1 MTELLISVPSGK
13 PTIGRQ
19 MPPSKR
25 HKLDKAP
32 ASPVA
37 TKAPMRSN
45 TGDLLSAKRGETGGS
60 TSTSTL
66 YPKQHR
72 KGKTSRRRTAKKKRS
87 LNGDTSSIESGKP
100 FSTLLMSHHTA
111 IIKDQEYLDFLAWL
125 KNMGCPKTKLT
136 LAEFSNTG
144 RGMMATKDIKA
155 GEVIVQVP
163 EKNLVT
169 MKSLQ
174 STYGARINRFGKK
187 VNSHMII
194 ALHIAL
200 LVQAPE
206 RSGWLP
212 YLRMLPKKF
221 DTMPIRYPPELLEL
235 LPQNA
240 QVHVKKQR
248 AKILADY
255 NATLEFLQ
263 TNADLLSRPLT
274 YEEYEWAWL
283 VVNTRCIYLDAKNQ
297 STADNIA
304 LAPMLDFLNHTHDA
318 KTEGAF
324 CTKTKS
330 YQIKTLLPYKKGEQ
344 VFINYGPHDNCFI
357 LVEYGFVTPNNP
369 YNYVTVD
376 NDFMELSIPGES
388 AVAKKDKLELL
399 SMAGYYGDYVLHKND
414 VSFRLLAGMRLRLV
428 NPFSKSSAATQLAIA
443 QWHNVVNGE
452 LDQISPENERLVPIH
467 IERLCD
473 EILALSKKNLGILA
487 RKKITFTIMHLQQ
500 VWIEARDIILSII
513 DKIHRREEL

>member
-1 MTELLISVPSGK
+1 MTELFMPVPIGK
-13 PTIGRQ
+13 TAAAGQ
-19 MPPSKR
+19 LPPPKR
-25 HKLDKAP
+25 RKPDKAP
-32 ASPVA
+32 ATPI
-37 TKAPMRSN
+37 RSN
-45 TGDLLSAKRGETGGS
+45 SGEAVSARNNGS
-60 TSTSTL
+60 TSTAPV
-66 YPKQHR
+66 YHKQSR
-72 KGKTSRRRTAKKKRS
+72 KGRTSRLRAAKKNKD
-87 LNGDTSSIESGKP
+87 LNGDAQTVESGKSP
-100 FSTLLMSHHTA
+100 HPVSSFP
-111 IIKDQEYLDFLAWL
+111 DQEYLDFLEWL
-125 KNMGCPKTKLT
+125 KNMGCPRTKLT

-163 EKNLVT
+163 ERNLVT

-174 STYGARINRFGKK
+174 STYGARIARFGKK

-221 DTMPIRYPPELLEL
+221 DTMPVRYPPELLEL

-240 QVHVKKQR
+240 QVHVKKQK
-248 AKILADY
+248 AKIEADY
-255 NATLEFLQ
+255 NITLDFLQ
-263 TNADLLSRPLT
+263 SNADLLTRPLQ

-297 STADNIA
+297 SAADNIA

-330 YQIKTLLPYKKGEQ
+330 YQIKTLLSYKKGEQ

-376 NDFMELSIPGES
+376 NDFMQLSIPGES
-388 AVAKKDKLELL
+388 AAAKKDKLELL
-399 SMAGYYGDYVLHKND
+399 DMAGYHGDYVLHRND

-428 NPFSKSSAATQLAIA
+428 NPFNKSSVATQLAIA

-452 LDQISPENERLVPIH
+452 LDQINPENERLVPIH

-473 EILALSKKNLGILA
+473 EILALAKKNLGILA
-487 RKKITFTIMHLQQ
+487 RKKTTFTVMHMQQ

-513 DKIHRREEL
+513 DKIHRKEEL

>member
-1 MTELLISVPSGK
+1 MTELFIPVPTGK
-13 PTIGRQ
+13 ATAAGQ
-19 MPPSKR
+19 MPPPKR
-25 HKLDKAP
+25 RKPDKAP
-32 ASPVA
+32 A
-37 TKAPMRSN
+37 TPMRSN
-45 TGDLLSAKRGETGGS
+45 SGKSLSSRNNGS
-60 TSTSTL
+60 ISAAPV
-66 YPKQHR
+66 YHKQCR
-72 KGKTSRRRTAKKKRS
+72 KGRT
-87 LNGDTSSIESGKP
+87 T
-100 FSTLLMSHHTA
+100 
-111 IIKDQEYLDFLAWL
+111 IIKDQEYLDFLEWL
-125 KNMGCPKTKLT
+125 KNMGCPRTKLT

-163 EKNLVT
+163 EQNLVT

-174 STYGARINRFGKK
+174 STYGARIARFGKK

-212 YLRMLPKKF
+212 YLRLLPKKF
-221 DTMPIRYPPELLEL
+221 DTMPVRYPPDLLEL

-240 QVHVKKQR
+240 QVHVKKQK
-248 AKILADY
+248 AKIEADY
-255 NATLEFLQ
+255 NITLDFLQ
-263 TNADLLSRPLT
+263 SNADLLTRPLQ

-297 STADNIA
+297 SAADNIA

-376 NDFMELSIPGES
+376 NDFMQLSIPGES
-388 AVAKKDKLELL
+388 TAAKKDKLELL
-399 SMAGYYGDYVLHKND
+399 DMAGYHGDYVLHRND

-428 NPFSKSSAATQLAIA
+428 NPFNKSSVATQLAIA

-473 EILALSKKNLGILA
+473 EILMQAKKNLGILA
-487 RKKITFTIMHLQQ
+487 RKKTTFMVMHLQQ
-500 VWIEARDIILSII
+500 VWIEARDIVLSII
-513 DKIHRREEL
+513 DKIHRKEEL

>member
-1 MTELLISVPSGK
+1 MTELFIPVPTGK
-13 PTIGRQ
+13 PAAAGQ

-25 HKLDKAP
+25 RKPDKAP
-32 ASPVA
+32 ATAAVTAAVTA
-37 TKAPMRSN
+37 TATATTNTTRTAIRSN
-45 TGDLLSAKRGETGGS
+45 AGDSLSARNNGS
-60 TSTSTL
+60 TSTAPV
-66 YPKQHR
+66 YHKQSR
-72 KGKTSRRRTAKKKRS
+72 KGRTSRLRTAKRNKT
-87 LNGDTSSIESGKP
+87 LYGDSQTVES
-100 FSTLLMSHHTA
+100 A
-111 IIKDQEYLDFLAWL
+111 IIKDQEYLDFLEWL
-125 KNMGCPKTKLT
+125 KNMGCPRTKLT

-163 EKNLVT
+163 ERNLVT
-169 MKSLQ
+169 MRSLQ
-174 STYGARINRFGKK
+174 ATYGARIARFGKK

-221 DTMPIRYPPELLEL
+221 DTMPVRYPPELLEL

-240 QVHVKKQR
+240 QVHVKKQK
-248 AKILADY
+248 AKIEADY
-255 NATLEFLQ
+255 NITLDFLQ
-263 TNADLLSRPLT
+263 SNADLLTRPLQ

-297 STADNIA
+297 SAADNIA

-376 NDFMELSIPGES
+376 NDFMQLSIPGES
-388 AVAKKDKLELL
+388 VAAKKDKLELL
-399 SMAGYYGDYVLHKND
+399 DMAGYHGDYVLHKND

-428 NPFSKSSAATQLAIA
+428 NPFNKSSAITQLAIA

-473 EILALSKKNLGILA
+473 DILAQAKKNLGVLA
-487 RKKITFTIMHLQQ
+487 RKKTTFAVMHLQQ

-513 DKIHRREEL
+513 DKIHRKEEL

>member
-1 MTELLISVPSGK
+1 MTELFIPVPPGK
-13 PTIGRQ
+13 PAPAEQ

-25 HKLDKAP
+25 RKPDKAP
-32 ASPVA
+32 ATA
-37 TKAPMRSN
+37 TATTITTTKTKTVTRSN
-45 TGDLLSAKRGETGGS
+45 TGISLSARNNGS
-60 TSTSTL
+60 TSTAHV
-66 YPKQHR
+66 YQKQSR
-72 KGKTSRRRTAKKKRS
+72 KGRTSRLRTAKKNQA
-87 LNGDTSSIESGKP
+87 LNGDSQTVESGKAL
-100 FSTLLMSHHTA
+100 SS
-111 IIKDQEYLDFLAWL
+111 IIKDQEYLDFLEWL
-125 KNMGCPKTKLT
+125 KNMGCPRTKLT

-163 EKNLVT
+163 ERNLVT

-174 STYGARINRFGKK
+174 ATYGARIARFGKK

-200 LVQAPE
+200 MVQAPE

-221 DTMPIRYPPELLEL
+221 DTMPVRYPPELFEL

-240 QVHVKKQR
+240 QVHVKKQK
-248 AKILADY
+248 AKIEADY
-255 NATLEFLQ
+255 NITLDFLQ
-263 TNADLLSRPLT
+263 SNADLLTRPLQ

-297 STADNIA
+297 SAADNIA

-376 NDFMELSIPGES
+376 NDFMQLSIPGES
-388 AVAKKDKLELL
+388 AAAKKDKLELL
-399 SMAGYYGDYVLHKND
+399 DMAGYHGDYVLHKDD

-428 NPFSKSSAATQLAIA
+428 NPFNKSSAATQLAIA

-473 EILALSKKNLGILA
+473 DILALAKKNLNVLA
-487 RKKITFTIMHLQQ
+487 RKKTSFTVMHLQQ

-513 DKIHRREEL
+513 DKIHRKEEL